1 MSSPLTSRQLDL
13 FRGVAA
19 ILMVLN
25 HAGFHWLAPGDAS
38 TGADGVAVF
47 LGSAAPALF
56 FFATGVGMGLS
67 RRSAVDWPAIA
78 RKVVLLLVAD
88 LFLGWGVG
96 RWLGLDFFAFCAIS
110 MLAVSL
116 VSATRRPIAAAAAGI
131 AVCLALRYAFVAHLQ
146 PLAAEYPVLA
156 FVSGIEGITDVS
168 YPLSPWLVFP
178 LAGFI
183 LGRLSALQ
191 AGARARWLVVGGLA
205 VAGEGLF
212 WLLASRGAVV
222 HRWNT
227 VSVAYFVFA
236 VGFVVAVWLL
246 AGLLAA
252 LPNPAALGWLQIRG
266 PASLLVV
273 PLHYAV
279 IAIAA
284 SLIAPPWP
292 APVWLPVA
300 LVFSG
305 VVLAGCQWLAACL
318 RRWAD
323 SPGGSRGLALSLPA
337 CATVIAI
344 SVVTAPPL
352 VYLLAA
358 CVGQVLVAANLARP
372 DAAVTQP
379 RATRAL

>member
-25 HAGFHWLAPGDAS
+25 HAGFHWLAPADA
-38 TGADGVAVF
+38 TAGADGVAVF

-67 RRSAVDWPAIA
+67 RRSAVDWPAVA

-116 VSATRRPIAAAAAGI
+116 VTATRRPVATAAVGI

-146 PLAAEYPVLA
+146 PLATEYPLIA
-156 FVSGIEGITDVS
+156 FLSGIEGVTDVS

-183 LGRLSALQ
+183 LGRVSARPQ
-191 AGARARWLVVGGLA
+191 GSGARWLVVAVLA
-205 VAGEGLF
+205 VASEGLF
-212 WLLASRGAVV
+212 WLLASRGSVV

-227 VSVAYFVFA
+227 VSVAYLLFA
-236 VGFVVAVWLL
+236 VGFVGAVWLL

-252 LPNPAALGWLQIRG
+252 LPASASVGWLQIRG

-273 PLHYAV
+273 PLHYAA
-279 IAIAA
+279 IGIAA
-284 SLIAPPWP
+284 VAIAPPWP
-292 APVWLPVA
+292 APVWLPVT
-300 LVFSG
+300 LGFG
-305 VVLAGCQWLAACL
+305 VAVLAACRWLAACL
-318 RRWAD
+318 RRWVD

-344 SVVTAPPL
+344 GVLTAPPL
-352 VYLLAA
+352 VCLLLA

-372 DAAVTQP
+372 DSAVTQP

>member
-25 HAGFHWLAPGDAS
+25 HAGFHWLAPVDA
-38 TGADGVAVF
+38 TEGVDGVAVF

-67 RRSAVDWPAIA
+67 RRSAVDWSAIA

-88 LFLGWGVG
+88 LFLTWGVG

-116 VSATRRPIAAAAAGI
+116 VAATRRPVAAASAGI
-131 AVCLALRYAFVAHLQ
+131 VACLALRYAFVAHLQ
-146 PLAAEYPVLA
+146 PLAAQYPLIA
-156 FVSGIEGITDVS
+156 FLSGIEGISGIS

-183 LGRLSALQ
+183 LGRVSARQ
-191 AGARARWLVVGGLA
+191 GDGGARWLVVAA
-205 VAGEGLF
+205 VAVASEGLF
-212 WLLASRGAVV
+212 WLLASHGSVV

-227 VSVAYFVFA
+227 VSVAYLLFA
-236 VGFVVAVWLL
+236 VGFVGAVWLL
-246 AGLLAA
+246 AGLLAS
-252 LPNPAALGWLQIRG
+252 LRPASAVGWLQVRG

-279 IAIAA
+279 IGIAA
-284 SLIAPPWP
+284 AVIDPPWP

-300 LVFSG
+300 LVFS
-305 VVLAGCQWLAACL
+305 VIVLVACKWLAACL
-318 RRWAD
+318 RRWNE
-323 SPGGSRGLALSLPA
+323 GGGRGLALSLPA

-344 SVVTAPPL
+344 CVVMAPPL
-352 VYLLAA
+352 VCLLVA
-358 CVGQVLVAANLARP
+358 CAGQVLVAANLARP
-372 DAAVTQP
+372 DVAVTQP
-379 RATRAL
+379 GATRAL